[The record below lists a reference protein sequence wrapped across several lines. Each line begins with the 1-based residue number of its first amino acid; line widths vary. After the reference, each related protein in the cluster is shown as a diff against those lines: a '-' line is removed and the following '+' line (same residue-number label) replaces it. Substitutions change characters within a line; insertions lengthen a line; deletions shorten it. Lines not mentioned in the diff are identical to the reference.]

1 MMNYVCKVGTM
12 SADAVKFYKKELM
25 KRFSTT
31 LTMNFSKSRIE
42 QLCIIYAAMR
52 INEKMTLD
60 EFGDF
65 IYNVTPKQIDNII
78 FLNNV
83 KM

>member
-1 MMNYVCKVGTM
+1 MNYVCKIGTM
-12 SADAVKFYKKELM
+12 SATDTVKFYKKELM

-31 LTMNFSKSRIE
+31 LTMNFSKNRIE

-65 IYNVTPKQIDNII
+65 IYNVTPKQIDDII
-78 FLNNV
+78 FS
-83 KM
+83 MM